1 MGTAWVEKVLQ
12 LRQVLELR
20 HGVMLAGPSG
30 SGKSTAWRTLLA
42 ALCAADGSK
51 GETHVIDAKALG
63 KEALYGTLDPTTLEW
78 TDGVFTKALREVAAN
93 KRGGSDEKRHWIM
106 FDGDVDPEWA
116 ENLNSVLDDNKLLTL
131 PSGER
136 LAVPSNVRILLEVDG
151 LAHATPATVS
161 RCGMVWFSGSSSSSS
176 SSGATG
182 TSGGSS
188 GATGD
193 EGTVTTDMLLQHRA
207 NRLRRDPAS
216 PSLQGLEKGSSS
228 AGVGSDSSAQQS
240 AMVDLFEPYLNGER
254 PLVREALAF
263 AMTQAHVMPANR
275 ER

>member
-1 MGTAWVEKVLQ
+1 V
-12 LRQVLELR
+12 
-20 HGVMLAGPSG
+20 
-30 SGKSTAWRTLLA
+30 
-42 ALCAADGSK
+42 CAADGSK

-93 KRGGSDEKRHWIM
+93 KRGGSDEKRHWIV

-136 LAVPSNVRILLEVDG
+136 LAVPSNVRILLEVDS

-161 RCGMVWFSGSSSSSS
+161 RCGMVWFSG
-176 SSGATG
+176 ATTR

-188 GATGD
+188 AASPGDD

-216 PSLQGLEKGSSS
+216 PSLQGLEKGSS
-228 AGVGSDSSAQQS
+228 AGGVGSDSSAQQS
-240 AMVDLFEPYLNGER
+240 AMVDLFEPYLHGDR

>member
-42 ALCAADGSK
+42 ALCTADGSK

-93 KRGGSDEKRHWIM
+93 KRGGSDEKRHWIV

-136 LAVPSNVRILLEVDG
+136 LAVPANVRILLEVDS

-176 SSGATG
+176 TSSDSTSTTSSTATV
-182 TSGGSS
+182 
-188 GATGD
+188 D

-216 PSLQGLEKGSSS
+216 PSLQGLEKGSS
-228 AGVGSDSSAQQS
+228 AAVGADSSAQQS

-263 AMTQAHVMPANR
+263 AMAQAHVMPANR